1 MNTESRQSRTP
12 RHGRAATLTLAG
24 AIVGSLFLPTGL
36 AAAASAVPSSAAV
49 PAGVG
54 VISNEKPPL
63 CGKHCGRRG
72 WGGGGCWRPWCGP
85 WGWGGWGGRHHRR
98 DDEEIIRIRQP
109 RPQHHHHHPV
119 RETRP
124 TVVAPPVKE
133 QPVKRP
139 IKDEDQFEAPEETG
153 QDETGQNDSW
163 WPNGDD
169 WRDIFGSEN

>member
-24 AIVGSLFLPTGL
+24 AIVGSLLLPTGL

-49 PAGVG
+49 QAGVG
-54 VISNEKPPL
+54 VFSGEKPPL

-85 WGWGGWGGRHHRR
+85 WGWGGGWGGRRHHR
-98 DDEEIIRIRQP
+98 DNDEEIIRIRTP
-109 RPQHHHHHPV
+109 RPHIHRPIHHEEPV
-119 RETRP
+119 VHR
-124 TVVAPPVKE
+124 PPVKQE
-133 QPVKRP
+133 PVKP
-139 IKDEDQFEAPEETG
+139 PVKDEDKFEDREDK
-153 QDETGQNDSW
+153 DETPHDDGSW

-169 WRDIFGSEN
+169 WRDIFGPEN

>member
-49 PAGVG
+49 QAGVG

-72 WGGGGCWRPWCGP
+72 WGGCWRPWCGP
-85 WGWGGWGGRHHRR
+85 WGWGGWRGHHRHHR
-98 DDEEIIRIRQP
+98 DDEEIIRIREP
-109 RPQHHHHHPV
+109 RIHRHHRPV
-119 RETRP
+119 HETQP
-124 TVVAPPVKE
+124 TVQTPPIKEEPVKPPV
-133 QPVKRP
+133 
-139 IKDEDQFEAPEETG
+139 KDEDQYEGGDETG
-153 QDETGQNDSW
+153 QDESGQNDSW

-169 WRDIFGSEN
+169 WRDIFGGEN

>member
-24 AIVGSLFLPTGL
+24 AIVGSLLIPAGL

-72 WGGGGCWRPWCGP
+72 WGGCWRPWCGP
-85 WGWGGWGGRHHRR
+85 WGWGGWGHRHHRR
-98 DDEEIIRIRQP
+98 HDDEIIRIRQP
-109 RPQHHHHHPV
+109 RILRDRPVHHHQ
-119 RETRP
+119 P
-124 TVVAPPVKE
+124 TVQTPPVKQE
-133 QPVKRP
+133 PVKEEP
-139 IKDEDQFEAPEETG
+139 VKEEPVKDDDGWMDPGENENG
-153 QDETGQNDSW
+153 QDGSW

-169 WRDIFGSEN
+169 WRDIFGPEN

>member
-24 AIVGSLFLPTGL
+24 AIVGSLLLPTGL

-72 WGGGGCWRPWCGP
+72 WGGCWRPWCGP
-85 WGWGGWGGRHHRR
+85 WGWGGWGHRHHRR
-98 DDEEIIRIRQP
+98 HDDEIIRIRTP
-109 RPQHHHHHPV
+109 RVERHRPVHHQ
-119 RETRP
+119 EP
-124 TVVAPPVKE
+124 TVQKPRVKEEPVKE
-133 QPVKRP
+133 EPVKDDDQWTGREESGP
-139 IKDEDQFEAPEETG
+139 DEKG
-153 QDETGQNDSW
+153 QDNDSW
-163 WPNGDD
+163 WPDGDD
-169 WRDIFGSEN
+169 WRDIFGSWN

>member
-24 AIVGSLFLPTGL
+24 AIVGSLLLPTGL
-36 AAAASAVPSSAAV
+36 AAAASAVPSSA
-49 PAGVG
+49 AGVG

-72 WGGGGCWRPWCGP
+72 WGGGCWRPWCGP
-85 WGWGGWGGRHHRR
+85 WGWGGWGRRHHHHR
-98 DDEEIIRIRQP
+98 DDDEIIRIRTP
-109 RPQHHHHHPV
+109 RREHHRPVHHTP
-119 RETRP
+119 P
-124 TVVAPPVKE
+124 TVQTPPVKE
-133 QPVKRP
+133 TPVKQP
-139 IKDEDQFEAPEETG
+139 IKDDDQFEGPEETG

>member
-24 AIVGSLFLPTGL
+24 AIVGSLLLPTGL

-72 WGGGGCWRPWCGP
+72 WGGCWRPWCGP
-85 WGWGGWGGRHHRR
+85 WGWGGWGHRHHRR
-98 DDEEIIRIRQP
+98 HDDEIIRIRQP
-109 RPQHHHHHPV
+109 RIEHRPV
-119 RETRP
+119 RHHEEP
-124 TVVAPPVKE
+124 TVQRTPVKQEPVKE
-133 QPVKRP
+133 EPVK
-139 IKDEDQFEAPEETG
+139 DDDQWTGREEPG
-153 QDETGQNDSW
+153 QDEKGDNDSW

-169 WRDIFGSEN
+169 WRDIFGPEN